1 MARYGKALLIA
12 AGMVISG
19 GAVAGEPAHVT
30 GGGGLQFAV
39 YEAGNPEGPPILFI
53 HGITQS
59 HLSWGRQMQ
68 GPLAEDLRLVAM
80 DLRGHGASDKPL
92 DAAHYTDSK
101 LFARDIH
108 AVIRSK
114 SLERPV
120 LVGWSYGGYVIADY
134 LRHFGDGD
142 IGGIVLVGVSPRLG
156 TEEAQAD
163 LGPEFL
169 EAAGGLMSGDVRTN
183 IEAVRNFLPLV
194 TEEPLSDEVR
204 DIAFGSAMMVPPAV
218 RRALLGRELDNA
230 DLFASV
236 DAPAIIAHGRHDRIV
251 RLGTAR
257 EMAEVMPNA
266 ELKVYDDS
274 GHAPFLEE
282 AERFNRDL
290 AAFVRNVHPSA
301 AQ

>member
-1 MARYGKALLIA
+1 MWKYGKALLIA
-12 AGMVISG
+12 AGLVISG
-19 GAVAGEPAHVT
+19 GVVAGEPAHVT
-30 GGGGLQFAV
+30 GGGGLQLAV

-68 GPLAEDLRLVAM
+68 GPLAEEFRLVAM

-92 DAAHYTDSK
+92 DAANYTNSE
-101 LFARDIH
+101 LFARDIQ

-194 TEEPLSDEVR
+194 TEKPLSDEAR
-204 DIAFGSAMMVPPAV
+204 AIAFGTAMMVPPAV
-218 RRALLGRELDNA
+218 RRALFGRELDNV
-230 DLFASV
+230 DVFAGLG
-236 DAPAIIAHGRHDRIV
+236 APALIAHGRHDRIV
-251 RLGTAR
+251 RLGTAQ
-257 EMAEVMPNA
+257 EMAEVIPNA
-266 ELKVYDDS
+266 ELKVYEDS

-282 AERFNRDL
+282 AERFNQDL
-290 AAFVRNVHPSA
+290 AAFVRDHHSSA

>member
-1 MARYGKALLIA
+1 MSRYGKALLIA
-12 AGMVISG
+12 AGLVISSAG
-19 GAVAGEPAHVT
+19 VAGEPAHVT
-30 GGGGLQFAV
+30 GGGGLQLAV
-39 YEAGNPEGPPILFI
+39 YEAGNPEGPPILFL

-59 HLSWGRQMQ
+59 HLSWGGQMQ
-68 GPLAEDLRLVAM
+68 GPMGEEFRLVAM
-80 DLRGHGASDKPL
+80 DLRGHGASDKPM
-92 DAAHYTDSK
+92 DAANYTDSE
-101 LFARDIH
+101 LFARDIQ

-169 EAAGGLMSGDVRTN
+169 EAAGGLMSDNVRIN
-183 IEAVRNFLPLV
+183 IEAVRNFLPQV
-194 TEEPLSDEVR
+194 TEKPLSDEAR
-204 DIAFGSAMMVPPAV
+204 DIAFGTAMMVPPAV
-218 RRALLGRELDNA
+218 RRALFGREMDNV
-230 DLFASV
+230 DVFAGL
-236 DAPAIIAHGRHDRIV
+236 DAPVLIAHGRHDRIV
-251 RLGTAR
+251 RLSTAQ
-257 EMAEVMPNA
+257 EMAEFMPNG

-290 AAFVRNVHPSA
+290 AAFVRNVHP
-301 AQ
+301 